1 MGDAKARQDGLL
13 PLVIVGG
20 FLGAGKSTWLRH
32 QLFVRRF
39 GRVHV
44 LVNEAAET
52 PVDDLL
58 LGRADRLEVLAGG
71 CACCTGRDAL
81 RAALRRICDAES
93 GPQAGSID
101 TIVLETSGLADPAAI
116 VRAIMDDP
124 VLVRRIVLSRTIVL
138 VDGLEGANQ
147 LADEGLARAQ
157 AEAADEI
164 VVTKAHEADNHNL
177 SRLAATL
184 RQLAPDAA
192 LSFADFGVEV
202 QIATRADASPFDL
215 GVASEAAAPIRAHRL
230 DVEAAGGWG
239 ALSAWLSALL
249 FARGDSIVRVKGAIR
264 TPAGR
269 LLLQSVRR
277 HVQPPEILPEPE
289 DHSQAVDDDF
299 IVLIGRGIDQDRLQ
313 NSWDRF
319 VLDRNLDPG
328 AEQGRRWRC
337 QNESS

>member
-13 PLVIVGG
+13 ALVIVGG
-20 FLGAGKSTWLRH
+20 FLGSGKSTWLRH

-39 GRVHV
+39 ARVHI

-52 PVDDLL
+52 SVDDLL
-58 LGRADRLEVLAGG
+58 LGRADRLDVLTGG

-81 RAALRRICDAES
+81 RAALHKICDAES

-138 VDGLEGANQ
+138 VDGVEGANQ
-147 LADEGLARAQ
+147 LAQEGLARAQ

-164 VVTKAHEADNHNL
+164 VVTKAHEADHQNL

-184 RQLAPDAA
+184 RLRAPDAT
-192 LSFADFGVEV
+192 LSFSDFGVEV
-202 QIATRADASPFDL
+202 QIATRPDAPPFDL
-215 GVASEAAAPIRAHRL
+215 GVTSEAAEPIRAHRL
-230 DVEAAGGWG
+230 NVDTAGGWG

-249 FARGDSIVRVKGAIR
+249 FVRGESIVRVKGAIR
-264 TPAGR
+264 TPAGM

-277 HVQPPEILPEPE
+277 LVQPPEILPEPV
-289 DHSQAVDDDF
+289 DQPQAAHDDF

-313 NSWDRF
+313 DSWDRL
-319 VLDRNLDPG
+319 VLDRNFDPYAVVPHG
-328 AEQGRRWRC
+328 VV
-337 QNESS
+337 